1 MRTRG
6 PVRRAPPSHARRCR
20 PGRVRE
26 HPATRAVRRSATRAR
41 SLHAGHRSRPHRA
54 DRDGCCAASAVRRR
68 PHPTPLRTAGSRAEG
83 AAAAPHHRRSRGVA
97 RHPVARIASWTSS
110 TWGARYYSYSSR
122 SIPCRDYSGPMAG
135 TRELV
140 VRAAIRIL
148 GTEGVRALT
157 HARIDTVAQVPPGS
171 CSNHFRTRR
180 ALLLG
185 IAEQMASDEL
195 AAFARFS
202 EQPPS
207 RDELIELL
215 THIVELQTGA
225 ERVATLARHRLF
237 LEVAEG
243 EAAGAFDDGR
253 SRFTAWT

>member
-1 MRTRG
+1 
-6 PVRRAPPSHARRCR
+6 
-20 PGRVRE
+20 
-26 HPATRAVRRSATRAR
+26 
-41 SLHAGHRSRPHRA
+41 
-54 DRDGCCAASAVRRR
+54 
-68 PHPTPLRTAGSRAEG
+68 
-83 AAAAPHHRRSRGVA
+83 
-97 RHPVARIASWTSS
+97 
-110 TWGARYYSYSSR
+110 
-122 SIPCRDYSGPMAG
+122 MAG

-253 SRFTAWT
+253 SRFTAWTAHALRSLGTDDAEAVRAFMAGLDGLILHRLTVDDAGEVRRAIRYLLDGVAPER